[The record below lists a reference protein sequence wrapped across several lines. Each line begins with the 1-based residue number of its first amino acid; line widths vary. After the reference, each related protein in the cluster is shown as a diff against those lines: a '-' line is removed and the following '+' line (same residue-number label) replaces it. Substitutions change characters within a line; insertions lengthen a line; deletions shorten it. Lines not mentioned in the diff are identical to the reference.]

1 MDGQQPVDGRHLDTQ
16 QALQTALGIES
27 EVPGQPCMDAARP
40 LWFESTV
47 STQNQQTNTND
58 EQTLVALPAPE
69 TSVSTQIAAEASGY
83 RFEMADE
90 TQWRAHLA
98 DEGFVVIKSSAD
110 AETTTLARSLLWDVL
125 EQCTPAKRDDLA
137 SWGAWR
143 LDKRGFSMHGTVT
156 QGRGAWLLRSLPSV
170 RADFAAI
177 WGTADLIVSM
187 DLLLVW
193 KSWWRAPDGANSAQ
207 ASRWTPKTEGLHV
220 DQNPLTKP
228 DFCCVQGMLP
238 LYAVTHLTGGLE
250 VVPRSHLPEAKR
262 LLVAAIGEQAL
273 RGLGD
278 FCRVPPAYYHNEQCT
293 ETSGNSSPTADAGA
307 PMLVEAEPGDLILW
321 DSRTV
326 HGGRVGRGCVTNEG
340 AAELAR
346 LSLPVC
352 FTPRTLASA
361 DVLAARRAMFAEGK
375 TTNHWPHAPRVQ
387 NQVSLGY
394 APIDLRP
401 DEEALL

>member
-1 MDGQQPVDGRHLDTQ
+1 MSSPP
-16 QALQTALGIES
+16 A
-27 EVPGQPCMDAARP
+27 
-40 LWFESTV
+40 
-47 STQNQQTNTND
+47 QQTNTSD
-58 EQTLVALPAPE
+58 EQTLVGSLALE
-69 TSVSTQIAAEASGY
+69 TSASARIAEEACSY
-83 RFEMADE
+83 RFDMASE

-98 DEGFVVIKSSAD
+98 DEGFVVIKSCAD
-110 AETTTLARSLLWDVL
+110 AETTTLARSLLWDAL
-125 EQCTPAKRDDLA
+125 EQCTRAKRDDLA
-137 SWGAWR
+137 SWDAWR

-156 QGRGAWLLRSLPSV
+156 QGRGAWLLRSLPSL
-170 RADFAAI
+170 RAVFAAI
-177 WGTADLIVSM
+177 WGTTDLIVSM
-187 DLLLVW
+187 DLLLIW
-193 KSWWRAPDGANSAQ
+193 KSWWRSPDGANSAQ
-207 ASRWTPKTEGLHV
+207 ASRWTPKTEGLHI

-273 RGLGD
+273 RELGD
-278 FCRVPPAYYHNEQCT
+278 FCKVPPTYYHNELCA
-293 ETSGNSSPTADAGA
+293 ETSATSGPTADVGA

-326 HGGRVGRGCVTNEG
+326 HGGRVGRGHSTSEG
-340 AAELAR
+340 AVELAR

-352 FTPRTLASA
+352 FTPRALASA
-361 DVLAARRAMFAEGK
+361 DVLAARRAMFADGK

-394 APIDLRP
+394 VPIELRP
-401 DEEALL
+401 DEEAVL